1 LKGFLFF
8 ENLQGLEFIVH
19 GFSTKPQKFQTAEE
33 AIAGLGLMGC
43 PSVVPK
49 QVHGT
54 DIVIAEE
61 GQVYEKP
68 IADGAITKVPG
79 IALVVKVAD
88 CVPIY
93 LVDPRTPAVGLVH
106 AGWRGASQG
115 IARKA
120 VQTMGREYG
129 TNPGDIVAALGPSI
143 QTCCYEVGEEVAIR
157 FPESVRRRHGVKCHL
172 DLPGANVLDLLNAGL
187 RKTNILKSSQCT
199 CCEGERFHSY
209 RRERRIAGRHYAVL
223 AIRKG
228 R

>member
-1 LKGFLFF
+1 MKGFLFF

-19 GFSTKPQKFQTAEE
+19 GFSTKPQGFKAASGALQ
-33 AIAGLGLMGC
+33 GLGLEDYQA
-43 PSVVPK
+43 VVPK

-54 DIVIAEE
+54 DILVAEKGE
-61 GQVYEKP
+61 IPDRPV
-68 IADGAITKVPG
+68 ADGAITKVPG

-93 LVDPRTPAVGLVH
+93 LVDPQTPAVGLVH

-115 IARKA
+115 IVRKA

-129 TNPGDIVAALGPSI
+129 TNPGDIVAALGPAI

-172 DLPGANVLDLLNAGL
+172 DLLGANVLDLLNAGL
-187 RKTNILKSSQCT
+187 KKTNILKSSQCT
-199 CCEGERFHSY
+199 SCEREKFHSY